1 MLTVAL
7 TGGIGSGKTAVTELF
22 QELASEQTEP
32 IELTIIDADIIARD
46 LLSGSLKEAPVDSA
60 LQQVQ
65 ILFGAN
71 LFNQNGF
78 LQRDKLRS
86 LIFSSKEKK
95 KQLES
100 LLHPLVYNEIFT
112 QLSAIHLGIVI
123 VAIPLLFETRAVA
136 TLKRD
141 FDRILV
147 IDTKEDL
154 QIKRTLKR
162 DNSSE
167 SIIREIIQSQVERK
181 TRLKFA
187 DDVINNSG
195 TLSELKSEV
204 AHLFH
209 KYSYLGSL

>member
-100 LLHPLVYNEIFT
+100 LLHPLVYNEIFA

-123 VAIPLLFETRAVA
+123 VAIPLLFETRDVA

-154 QIKRTLKR
+154 QIRRTLKR

-181 TRLKFA
+181 TRLKSA

-209 KYSYLGSL
+209 RYSYLGRL